1 MCPVSSTRPAHRRG
15 PAAPPVLI
23 SSRPLDEYCGY
34 FGLTRADLSRLP
46 GPLLDCPGGAAAFAA
61 EARAL
66 GCEVVAVDP
75 GYALGP
81 RRLAELAAAGRDTMA
96 GAIRRDPAHHLPRG
110 RHGRRRPDKYLR
122 SWDRARSLFVA
133 DAAAHPGHYP
143 AAALPRLP
151 FADGSFALT
160 LSSYLVFA
168 YPALFTPA
176 DQFRALR
183 ELARVTAP
191 DGEVR
196 IFPLH
201 DHTGSRCPHLTE
213 LRAALRHHGIAS
225 RVLTTAPA
233 HRILLLHPPR

>member
-1 MCPVSSTRPAHRRG
+1 MSQASSTRPGGRRT

-23 SSRPLDEYCGY
+23 TSRPLDEYSAY
-34 FGLTRADLSRLP
+34 FGLTRAELRRLD

-61 EARAL
+61 EARDL
-66 GCEVVAVDP
+66 GCRVVAVDP

-96 GAIRRDPAHHLPRG
+96 GAIRRDPARHLPRA

-122 SWDRARSLFVA
+122 SWDRARGLFAA
-133 DAAAHPGHYP
+133 DAAAHPGHYA

-160 LSSYLVFA
+160 LSSYLLFA

-196 IFPLH
+196 VFPLH
-201 DHTGSRCPHLTE
+201 DHVGSPCPHLPE
-213 LRAALRHHGIAS
+213 LRAALRHHRIAS
-225 RVLTTAPA
+225 RVLTTAPG
-233 HRILLLHPPR
+233 HRVLALGPRR

>member
-66 GCEVVAVDP
+66 GCEAVAADP

-122 SWDRARSLFVA
+122 SWDRARRLFVA

-233 HRILLLHPPR
+233 RRILLLHPPR

>member
-1 MCPVSSTRPAHRRG
+1 MSPVSAARPVDRR
-15 PAAPPVLI
+15 APVLI
-23 SSRPLDEYCGY
+23 TSRPLDEYCAY
-34 FGLTRADLSRLP
+34 FGLTRADLRHLP

-66 GCEVVAVDP
+66 GCRVVAVDP

-96 GAIRRDPAHHLPRG
+96 GAICGDPAHHLPRTA
-110 RHGRRRPDKYLR
+110 RGRRSPDKYLR
-122 SWDRARSLFVA
+122 SWDRARRLFTA

-151 FADGSFALT
+151 FADGCFALT
-160 LSSYLVFA
+160 LSSYLLFA
-168 YPALFTPA
+168 HPALFTPA

-191 DGEVR
+191 DGEAR
-196 IFPLH
+196 IFPLY
-201 DHTGSRCPHLTE
+201 DHTGSLCPHLTE
-213 LRAALRHHGIAS
+213 LRAALRHHRIAS
-225 RVLTTAPA
+225 RVLTTTPP
-233 HRILLLHPPR
+233 HRILVLNPAR